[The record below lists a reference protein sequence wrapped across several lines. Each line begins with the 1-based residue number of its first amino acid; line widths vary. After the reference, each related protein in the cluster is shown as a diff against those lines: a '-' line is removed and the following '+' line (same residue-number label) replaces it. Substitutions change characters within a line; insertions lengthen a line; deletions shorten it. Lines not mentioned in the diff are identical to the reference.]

1 VRTQV
6 WAHASRAAR
15 AQTRDQAQ
23 AQDPGQGPE
32 RDQPTAVH
40 SASMTGQLTRRFRWL
55 PPLHLPMPVWR
66 ALVTWRAALARHP
79 ALRYVQIAPIAL
91 VLWLLSYAAS
101 FRDGAARV
109 GLHNA
114 VAVNSISIDLG
125 GGIGREMNDWL
136 ATHYSAALAATWYYI
151 LFQGA
156 ITGIVGVVL
165 IWRRAPHFS
174 LHRNAL
180 IIVTGIGLAAFW
192 FYPVAPPRMLAGYHD
207 IIRTAVPLFANVV
220 ESKGADQFASL
231 PSLHVAWALWVAVS
245 CTGMLRHPAAQAA
258 IWLYPVATTLDVMS
272 TANHYLLDVITAPV
286 ILLLAYGI
294 AATPALGRFLV
305 GKYGHLRPELI
316 RAPVLA
322 VASAGQSGWAR
333 EGWAR
338 EGWAGQGWAG
348 TGQAG
353 TGRVG
358 TDSAGARHSQHASDR
373 ESP

>member
-1 VRTQV
+1 MRTQV
-6 WAHASRAAR
+6 GPTGCRAAR
-15 AQTRDQAQ
+15 SRLGAGAQDQADSRPR
-23 AQDPGQGPE
+23 AREAAPE
-32 RDQPTAVH
+32 QEPANPVH
-40 SASMTGQLTRRFRWL
+40 GASMTGQLTRRFRWL
-55 PPLHLPMPVWR
+55 PPVHLPMPVWR
-66 ALVTWRAALARHP
+66 ALVAWRAALARHP

-91 VLWLLSYAAS
+91 LLWLLSYAAS
-101 FRDGAARV
+101 FRDGAASA

-114 VAVNSISIDLG
+114 VVVNSISIDIG
-125 GGIGREMNDWL
+125 GGIARGMNDWL

-272 TANHYLLDVITAPV
+272 TANHYLLDVVTAPV
-286 ILLLAYGI
+286 ILLMAYGI
-294 AATPALGRFLV
+294 AAIPALARFRV
-305 GKYGHLRPELI
+305 GKYGHLRPELV
-316 RAPVLA
+316 RQPVLA
-322 VASAGQSGWAR
+322 LASSGPGRAGSG
-333 EGWAR
+333 
-338 EGWAGQGWAG
+338 G
-348 TGQAG
+348 TGSPA
-353 TGRVG
+353 TG
-358 TDSAGARHSQHASDR
+358 SAGARHSKHASDR

>member
-6 WAHASRAAR
+6 RAHASRAAR
-15 AQTRDQAQ
+15 ALEH
-23 AQDPGQGPE
+23 AQDKNRAQIPE
-32 RDQPTAVH
+32 REQTTPVH
-40 SASMTGQLTRRFRWL
+40 GASMTGQLTRRLRWL

-66 ALVTWRAALARHP
+66 ALVAWRAALARHP

-114 VAVNSISIDLG
+114 AVVNSISVDLG

-136 ATHYSAALAATWYYI
+136 ATHYSAELAATWYYI

-294 AATPALGRFLV
+294 AAIPALARFLV
-305 GKYGHLRPELI
+305 GKYGHLRPELV
-316 RAPVLA
+316 RPPVLA
-322 VASAGQSGWAR
+322 LASPGPGQSGP
-333 EGWAR
+333 
-338 EGWAGQGWAG
+338 AG
-348 TGQAG
+348 TG
-353 TGRVG
+353 
-358 TDSAGARHSQHASDR
+358 SAWARHSQHASDR